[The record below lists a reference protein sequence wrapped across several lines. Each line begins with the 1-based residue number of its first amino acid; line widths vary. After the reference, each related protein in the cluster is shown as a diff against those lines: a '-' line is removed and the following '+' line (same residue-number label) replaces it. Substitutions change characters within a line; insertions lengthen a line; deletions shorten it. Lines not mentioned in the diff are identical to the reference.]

1 MFIVVNRNSRN
12 PLAWEYKDTK
22 AIINLT
28 YGRKNEYICRNWR
41 EIVKEMDY
49 YLKENPKTPIGISDT
64 EPNDIINYL
73 NNN

>member
-1 MFIVVNRNSRN
+1 M
-12 PLAWEYKDTK
+12 
-22 AIINLT
+22 
-28 YGRKNEYICRNWR
+28 NWR